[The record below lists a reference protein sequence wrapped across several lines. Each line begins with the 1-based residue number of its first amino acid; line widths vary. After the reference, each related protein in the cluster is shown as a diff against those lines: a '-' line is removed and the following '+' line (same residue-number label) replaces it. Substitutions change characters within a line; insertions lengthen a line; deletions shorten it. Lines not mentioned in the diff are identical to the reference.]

1 MTRPDSVRLLAP
13 GRMAHVSDDDHTT
26 AAIADDRFDLPYALE
41 RSNSGREPEGVVMSR
56 HTLRS
61 MALIAWLA
69 AAACSASGSAG
80 ARNSSGSQG
89 ALAPRMATAPIGN
102 ACDRRLVTKDD
113 VAGIFREPIARMKSL
128 ATDGDAQSCA
138 FETAGFASVTIS
150 LRPGLGNATVDTWAS
165 GRMPAS
171 ATPLAGV
178 GDRAVWSADLEEV
191 IATKHDLLCD
201 IGVSGPPRAS
211 SSSDVVQKRLGDLCN
226 KIFAHP

>member
-1 MTRPDSVRLLAP
+1 MAP
-13 GRMAHVSDDDHTT
+13 
-26 AAIADDRFDLPYALE
+26 
-41 RSNSGREPEGVVMSR
+41 
-56 HTLRS
+56 
-61 MALIAWLA
+61 IAWLA

-80 ARNSSGSQG
+80 ARNSVGAQG
-89 ALAPRMATAPIGN
+89 TFALQTATTPAGN

-113 VAGIFREPIARMKSL
+113 VAGIFLEPIARVKSL
-128 ATDGDAQSCA
+128 AADGDAQSCA

-178 GDRAVWSADLEEV
+178 GDRAVWSAQLEEV
-191 IATKHDLLCD
+191 IATKNNMLCD
-201 IGVSGPPRAS
+201 IGVSGPPGAS
-211 SSSDVVQKRLGDLCN
+211 PPDDVVRKRLGDLCN